1 MKKIL
6 VVEDDK
12 VLNKTLTYNLK
23 SAGYMVD
30 SVVTVADALDR
41 CKQNEYELLVLDIN
55 LPDGSGF
62 EVCRAAKERHVDT
75 AIIFVTAKDMESDL
89 IKGYEQGADDYVTK
103 PFSIA
108 VFQKKV
114 AAILNRFEK
123 KVIGNSFYD
132 GYLMIDFSEMLVTVA
147 DQRVTLSP
155 KEMKLLKILVK
166 NAKQLLTRQI
176 LLERLWDIDGDFIDD
191 HTLTTTL
198 SSLRK
203 KIETTEHQY
212 IQTVYGMGYMW
223 TSGEIL

>member
-1 MKKIL
+1 MKTIL

-12 VLNKTLTYNLK
+12 ILNKTLTYNLK
-23 SAGYMVD
+23 NAGYAVD
-30 SVVTVADALDR
+30 CAATVADALR
-41 CKQNEYELLVLDIN
+41 HCAQSEYALLVLDIN

-62 EVCRAAKERHVDT
+62 AVCKAVKQQNADT
-75 AIIFVTAKDMESDL
+75 AIIFVTAKDMESDML
-89 IKGYEQGADDYVTK
+89 KGYEQGADDYVTK

-123 KVIGNSFYD
+123 KAGGDVFDD
-132 GYLMIDFSEMLVTVA
+132 GYLKIDFSEMLVTA
-147 DQRVTLSP
+147 AGNRVTLSP
-155 KEMKLLKILVK
+155 KEMKLLNILVK
-166 NAKQLLTRQI
+166 NAKQLLTRQV

-203 KIETTEHQY
+203 KIETNAHSY
-212 IQTVYGMGYMW
+212 IQTVYGMGYLW
-223 TSGEIL
+223 TGGESQ